1 MAQVKKARKRKVI
14 VESEGIAY
22 ILASFN
28 NVIVTITNKQGQVVA
43 WSSSGREGFRGSKK
57 NTPFAAQKTASQ
69 AATLAHEAGV
79 RSADVF
85 VKGPGNGRE
94 AAIRGINDVGIK
106 VVTITDTTPIPHNGC
121 RPPKKRRV

>member
-1 MAQVKKARKRKVI
+1 MAI
-14 VESEGIAY
+14 
-22 ILASFN
+22 
-28 NVIVTITNKQGQVVA
+28 TIIDPVSYTHLH
-43 WSSSGREGFRGSKK
+43 
-57 NTPFAAQKTASQ
+57 

-106 VVTITDTTPIPHNGC
+106 VITITDTTPIPHNGC